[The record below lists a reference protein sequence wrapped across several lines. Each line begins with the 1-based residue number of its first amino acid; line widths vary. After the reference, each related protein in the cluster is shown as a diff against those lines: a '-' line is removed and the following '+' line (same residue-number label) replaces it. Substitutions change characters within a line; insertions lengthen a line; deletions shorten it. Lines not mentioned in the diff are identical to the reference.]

1 MVGDDGIEPPTPPCK
16 GGALPAELITQY
28 YAGYST
34 NYVSGGSC
42 RMTRL
47 RLALRP
53 LLMQRYP
60 SRFTTASTLAIGGR
74 AGFEPATN

>member
-1 MVGDDGIEPPTPPCK
+1 MVGDDGIEPRPPPCK

-28 YAGYST
+28 YVDTTT

-47 RLALRP
+47 RLPFGP
-53 LLMQRYP
+53 LLTQRYP
-60 SRFTTASTLAIGGR
+60 SRFTTASTLRLVGR